1 MHDPE
6 QRPIEGYRPI
16 QTVLTTSK
24 GRANERAEMTPGTA
38 GVSPKLSSQSTKPA
52 TASSCRRP
60 CLHSSGG
67 LVSELRMREK
77 SRDGSVLICPDLIQ
91 VSWQLRPIEIV
102 ESGLVR
108 VAEVDRTCGGPGL

>member
-24 GRANERAEMTPGTA
+24 GRANDGRKSTPGTA

-67 LVSELRMREK
+67 LVSELRMEK
-77 SRDGSVLICPDLIQ
+77 RAGTV
-91 VSWQLRPIEIV
+91 VS
-102 ESGLVR
+102 
-108 VAEVDRTCGGPGL
+108 